1 MTQTT
6 LSRRKLLIGAL
17 GSCPFAYP
25 AVSGAAPSAAEIFSD
40 PKIVALLHAAF
51 QRDSKRAA
59 ELVAAGADVRA
70 RGDKNVTLLQWAM
83 LNKSHFAFQV
93 LLNIGADPAQPGIDG
108 DTAIH
113 FAAMANDLEYLR
125 LLLARHVDVD
135 ARNGQTGRTPLMAA
149 LMGEREQQF
158 EMLLAAGAR
167 MNHADNMGNTI
178 LHVAAQ
184 LNDSERVLRLL
195 QQGAPA
201 TARNRQG
208 KTFQTYLLMTPE
220 RLLNPEALQ
229 ARRKIIDW
237 MAQND
242 VPVER

>member
-1 MTQTT
+1 
-6 LSRRKLLIGAL
+6 
-17 GSCPFAYP
+17 
-25 AVSGAAPSAAEIFSD
+25 
-40 PKIVALLHAAF
+40 
-51 QRDSKRAA
+51 
-59 ELVAAGADVRA
+59 
-70 RGDKNVTLLQWAM
+70 
-83 LNKSHFAFQV
+83 
-93 LLNIGADPAQPGIDG
+93 
-108 DTAIH
+108 
-113 FAAMANDLEYLR
+113 
-125 LLLARHVDVD
+125 
-135 ARNGQTGRTPLMAA
+135 
-149 LMGEREQQF
+149 
-158 EMLLAAGAR
+158 
-167 MNHADNMGNTI
+167 MGNTI

-184 LNDSERVLRLL
+184 LNDSARVLRLL